1 MSQTGNSSVTSD
13 VLVLESIFNPEH
25 PLSTL
30 LENSQAQLDE
40 NDAPPENVDRGL
52 IEEIRGL
59 EAEAVRK
66 AESGDLPGAL
76 SVLDKAVGRMP
87 TDASLFNNR
96 AQVHRLLGNNTAAL
110 VDLDQ
115 AIRLSG
121 GKGKAARQAF
131 TQRGLLH
138 KLAGENDEAL
148 DDFKVAAQLGSA
160 FAQAQVL
167 NLVTTRSC
175 VAVTRVI
182 LYHVGSED
190 ESLCCPV

>member
-1 MSQTGNSSVTSD
+1 MSQTGNTSITSD
-13 VLVLESIFNPEH
+13 ALVLESIFNPEN

-30 LENSQAQLDE
+30 TENSQTQLDE
-40 NDAPPENVDRGL
+40 NDAPPENVEPGL

-76 SVLDKAVGRMP
+76 TVLDEAVGRLP

-96 AQVHRLLGNNTAAL
+96 AQVHRLLGNNTSAL

-121 GKGKAARQAF
+121 SKGKAARQAF

-167 NLVTTRSC
+167 NAFAIRNCL
-175 VAVTRVI
+175 AI
-182 LYHVGSED
+182 IHIM
-190 ESLCCPV
+190 